1 MLNDDTPLNKQR
13 RANLRTVLA
22 EQGGPASFAKK
33 LGQSGPSFLSQMVN
47 GHRVISERTC
57 RRIERE
63 AGKPIY
69 WMDQPHTGTGGVAP
83 TQTVRVDPSF
93 VGGAVKM
100 VAEIQQELK
109 TSLTPEKYADIVNL
123 VYEHAQLTGKLD
135 RDFSMRLVKL
145 TM

>member
-1 MLNDDTPLNKQR
+1 MVNDDTPLNKQR
-13 RANLRTVLA
+13 RANLRTVLR
-22 EQGGPASFAKK
+22 EQGGPVNFAKK
-33 LGQSGPSFLSQMVN
+33 LGQAGPSFLSQMVN
-47 GHRVISERTC
+47 GHRVITEKTC

-69 WMDQPHTGTGGVAP
+69 WMDQPHTSTESFAFR
-83 TQTVRVDPSF
+83 QTVQVDPSF

-109 TSLTPEKYADIVNL
+109 ITLSPEKYADIVNM
-123 VYEHAQLTGKLD
+123 VYEHAQATGKLD

-145 TM
+145 AM